1 MIDLSFRMVLGFA
14 QTEGKLN
21 LPEVVA
27 LQIDE
32 SELALVTDFVSNVES
47 ALLKGRGEI
56 VRKWKPS
63 RLTFILPVFVHP
75 YRRRYSAKFRKIQ
88 TMLPVKKRFRLF
100 CLL

>member
-1 MIDLSFRMVLGFA
+1 MVLGFA

-47 ALLKGRGEI
+47 ALR
-56 VRKWKPS
+56 VRSKLVWISVLAAVSMVAVTMVAKTVRRSVVQSS
-63 RLTFILPVFVHP
+63 RRVRSVQPQRCRVSFELVQSV
-75 YRRRYSAKFRKIQ
+75 S
-88 TMLPVKKRFRLF
+88 
-100 CLL
+100 

>member
-1 MIDLSFRMVLGFA
+1 MVLGFA

-47 ALLKGRGEI
+47 ALR
-56 VRKWKPS
+56 VRSKLVWISVLAAVSMVAVTMVAKTVRRSVVQSS
-63 RLTFILPVFVHP
+63 RWVSPVQSQRCRVSFELVQ
-75 YRRRYSAKFRKIQ
+75 S
-88 TMLPVKKRFRLF
+88 VS
-100 CLL
+100 